1 MDRPLGSE
9 RDRPLY
15 FAGRR
20 EELAKLSERLDYIK
34 CGDPSGGMTLIDGI
48 QGIGKTQLMMEFVR
62 RACAKDAGVTHFPL
76 TTRGLPADP
85 AELFAIFTEALLKPP
100 TSKTNTTTALVRK
113 ITALPRKITAL
124 ARNLKRIPVGIG
136 TVELRERHRLLDNL
150 LRESRAKGWWAG
162 RALILTVDEVQS
174 IDAEG
179 RSTLRI
185 LHEGSHGCPIM
196 VVAAGLQHARSS
208 LAESKT
214 TRDGVVRDDAISR
227 FAMVLTLGMLS
238 REETIEAVVESVAA
252 TGEGTMPA
260 DLAGRIAD
268 ASMGFPQHVH
278 GYIDASIRVLRARS
292 SLNTAAA
299 REETVKI
306 GDQARRRFYELRLTS
321 LDLRHQ
327 LCVVELATAMRSRH
341 GVPTIDWNEAVA
353 VVERK
358 LADGSDGVAVIESAV
373 QKGVLSASPGTLTF
387 PIPSFHDYVLSLVE
401 DGVRQAQS

>member
-1 MDRPLGSE
+1 MDRTLGSE

-34 CGDPSGGMTLIDGI
+34 GGDPSGGMTLIDGV

-62 RACAKDAGVTHFPL
+62 RECAKDANVTHLPL

-85 AELFAIFTEALLKPP
+85 AELFAVFTEALPKPP
-100 TSKTNTTTALVRK
+100 TSKTNTTTAL
-113 ITALPRKITAL
+113 ARKITAL

-136 TVELRERHRLLDNL
+136 TVELRERHRLLENL

-162 RALILTVDEVQS
+162 RSLILTVDEVQS

-208 LAESKT
+208 LAEPKT

-227 FAMVLTLGMLS
+227 FAMVHTLGMLS
-238 REETIEAVVESVAA
+238 REETVEAVVESVAA
-252 TGEGTMPA
+252 IGAGTMPA

-292 SLNTAAA
+292 SLNAAAA
-299 REETVKI
+299 REEAVKI
-306 GDQARRRFYELRLTS
+306 GDQTRRRFYELRLTS

-327 LCVVELATAMRSRH
+327 LCVVELAAAMTNRH
-341 GVPTIDWNEAVA
+341 GVPTIGWNEAMT
-353 VVERK
+353 VVK
-358 LADGSDGVAVIESAV
+358 NTLADGSDGGAVIESAV
-373 QKGVLSASPGTLTF
+373 QKGVLSASPTGTLTF
-387 PIPSFHDYVLSLVE
+387 PIPSFHDYVLSLVFT
-401 DGVRQAQS
+401 VRPPSRAP

>member
-1 MDRPLGSE
+1 MDRTLGSE

-20 EELAKLSERLDYIK
+20 EELANLSERLDYIK
-34 CGDPSGGMTLIDGI
+34 GGDPSGGMTLIDGI

-62 RACAKDAGVTHFPL
+62 RECAKDAGVAHLPL

-85 AELFAIFTEALLKPP
+85 AELFAVFTEALPKPP
-100 TSKTNTTTALVRK
+100 TSKTNA
-113 ITALPRKITAL
+113 ITAL
-124 ARNLKRIPVGIG
+124 ARNLKRVPVGIG

-150 LRESRAKGWWAG
+150 LRDSQAEGWWVG

-252 TGEGTMPA
+252 IGAGTMPA

-278 GYIDASIRVLRARS
+278 GYIDASIRVLRART
-292 SLNTAAA
+292 SLNSAAA
-299 REETVKI
+299 REEVVKI
-306 GDQARRRFYELRLTS
+306 GDQTRRRFYELRLTS
-321 LDLRHQ
+321 LALRHQ
-327 LCVVELATAMRSRH
+327 RGVVELATAMKSRH

-353 VVERK
+353 VVEK
-358 LADGSDGVAVIESAV
+358 TLADGSDGGAVIESAV
-373 QKGVLSASPGTLTF
+373 QKGVLSAKPTGTLTF

-401 DGVRQAQS
+401 DGVR